1 MRKDQPRQRP
11 VQDQQKKF
19 VRPWARTVGRVQSPA
34 IADVTINLAATLLRR
49 FGECRLRVCG
59 TSMLPSIKPA
69 DSLHV
74 RTVEIEQ
81 VAVGDVVLFA
91 RDGRLFAHRVVQAD
105 ANARV
110 VLTRGD
116 AHSHLDPPVAAAM
129 LLGRVEGLLRD
140 GQPVQ
145 NF

>member
-1 MRKDQPRQRP
+1 

-19 VRPWARTVGRVQSPA
+19 VKPWARTAGTVQSRA
-34 IADVTINLAATLLRR
+34 IADLTTELAGTLLRR

-69 DSLHV
+69 DSLLV
-74 RTVEIEQ
+74 RAVEFEHIG
-81 VAVGDVVLFA
+81 VGDVVLFG
-91 RDGRLFAHRVVQAD
+91 RHGRLFAHRVVQAD
-105 ANARV
+105 ADAGV

-129 LLGRVEGLLRD
+129 VLGRVEGLLRN
-140 GQPVQ
+140 GHPVKS
-145 NF
+145 F